1 MGNLFHHFFAQA
13 GFCSSCKRLG
23 IEQNNVG
30 KRKAIS
36 QGVSYLRPVDPVSKG
51 WHFLSTAQ
59 CGKSSKKYKKHRNDD

>member
-1 MGNLFHHFFAQA
+1 MHTTSIVLTYNRKSFSPFFFAQA

-51 WHFLSTAQ
+51 
-59 CGKSSKKYKKHRNDD
+59 